1 MKKSAIENQFKEKLS
16 SREIMPSS
24 VSWDRLDAMLTI
36 VETPKRNFKWM
47 YVAASLLG
55 FLLIG
60 SIYFNQNQDEVVFK
74 KNDIVVTDSKTV
86 PEVKSISKPLMSSKK
101 IKSKS
106 SISVPSEVVKTL
118 PKENENIVF
127 ENANNQLEQKVTI
140 QEQQISIINQKTEQK
155 NVLRKSKYV
164 NVDELLASVDSFSKN
179 ENTEVLQSNV
189 KVDSKELLSQVDGE
203 LELSFRE
210 KALKVVN
217 KKIKTATVALSNR
230 NSE

>member
-118 PKENENIVF
+118 SKENENIVF
-127 ENANNQLEQKVTI
+127 ENANNQLEQKVTN

-217 KKIKTATVALSNR
+217 KKIKMATVALSNR

>member
-106 SISVPSEVVKTL
+106 SISVPSEVVKKL

-127 ENANNQLEQKVTI
+127 ENANNQLEQKVTN

-179 ENTEVLQSNV
+179 VNTEVLQSNV

>member
-118 PKENENIVF
+118 SKENENIVF
-127 ENANNQLEQKVTI
+127 ENANNQLEQKVTN

-179 ENTEVLQSNV
+179 ENTEVFQSNV

>member
-86 PEVKSISKPLMSSKK
+86 LEVKSISKPLMSSKK

-106 SISVPSEVVKTL
+106 SISVPSEVVKKL

-127 ENANNQLEQKVTI
+127 ENANNQLEQKVTN

>member
-106 SISVPSEVVKTL
+106 SISVPSEVVKKL

-127 ENANNQLEQKVTI
+127 ENANNQLEQKVTN

>member
-24 VSWDRLDAMLTI
+24 VSWDRLNAMLTI

-118 PKENENIVF
+118 SKENENIVF
-127 ENANNQLEQKVTI
+127 ENANNQLEQKVTN

-217 KKIKTATVALSNR
+217 KKIKMATVALSNR